1 MKLKF
6 ISGKQNPESDDTS
19 MLKNFTKTIACITI
33 AFGIAPLTAT
43 VAQANIA
50 QATSTT
56 SIPINTIRL
65 EDTLDASVKL
75 GYFEVPD
82 RNTTVSAFDGRM
94 RRYDVH
100 MARLIALSHQFF
112 CAQPYSGGIEKVME
126 WEYRANNGRTNM
138 GNFAL
143 PCSQVEQTVKTY
155 GLGKAVPMK
164 IQLASGST
172 RVVNVRPL
180 DIQGDSETYR
190 FLKFVQTIK
199 PRS

>member
-1 MKLKF
+1 MSGMKLKF
-6 ISGKQNPESDDTS
+6 ISGNQNPKSDYTF

-33 AFGIAPLTAT
+33 AFGIAPLMPA
-43 VAQANIA
+43 IA

-65 EDTLDASVKL
+65 EDTLDASVKQ

-82 RNTTVSAFDGRM
+82 RNTTVSAFGGRM

-126 WEYRANNGRTNM
+126 REYRANNGRTNM

-164 IQLASGST
+164 VQLPSGST
-172 RVVNVRPL
+172 KVVNVRPL
-180 DIQGDSETYR
+180 DIQGDSETDS